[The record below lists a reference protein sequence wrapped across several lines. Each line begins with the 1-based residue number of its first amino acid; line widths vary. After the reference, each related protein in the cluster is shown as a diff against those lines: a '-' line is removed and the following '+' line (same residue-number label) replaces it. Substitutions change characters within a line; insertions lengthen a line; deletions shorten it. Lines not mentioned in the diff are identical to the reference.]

1 MSKDCTPGGL
11 TAYPEAEAAS
21 WLDPAHIYIDVGT
34 NGDGVDFTRSK
45 PSPTAAGTE

>member
-1 MSKDCTPGGL
+1 MSTDFGPAGL
-11 TAYPEAEAAS
+11 TAYPEAEAVS
-21 WLDPAHIYIDVGT
+21 WLDLPDIYVDVGT